1 MSWQPWNHYPG
12 LTLDRLVCVADII
25 RTARDGAADDHRPE
39 TGEGPWSLGVRCYER
54 TCTALSWST
63 ETQKWL
69 TIVTGSEGGP
79 VHFVM
84 SIGGHAVRFCHGT
97 PEDIPRR
104 YREPSFPE
112 LVEQQ
117 LALQLDGDLPTDRAL
132 RIVIDNDASGRPET
146 ICLVEI
152 SNDTGNAT
160 ETYLIPVSSQATVA
174 LFAPSI
180 EPPASIAPV
189 SAKPVG
195 EQHAGAAGAK
205 TGSGDE

>member
-12 LTLDRLVCVADII
+12 LTFDRLVCVADII
-25 RTARDGAADDHRPE
+25 RAARDGAADDHHPE

-54 TCTALSWST
+54 TCAALSWNT
-63 ETQKWL
+63 ETHEWL

-104 YREPSFPE
+104 YRERSFPE
-112 LVEQQ
+112 FEQQ
-117 LALQLDGDLPTDRAL
+117 LVLELDGDLPTNRAL
-132 RIVIDNDASGRPET
+132 RIVIENDASGHPEA

-152 SNDTGNAT
+152 SNDTGKATNA
-160 ETYLIPVSSQATVA
+160 YFIPQSSPATVA
-174 LFAPSI
+174 PFAPSI
-180 EPPASIAPV
+180 EPPASIGPV
-189 SAKPVG
+189 SAEPLG
-195 EQHAGAAGAK
+195 EQQAGATGAK